1 MSAEPPPAPPVLP
14 ALLDPAVRSVLL
26 VRLRTGAGGSYG
38 QITTVAER
46 AMALARE
53 VDAVVYAAD
62 EVRRI

>member
-1 MSAEPPPAPPVLP
+1 MR
-14 ALLDPAVRSVLL
+14 LDL
-26 VRLRTGAGGSYG
+26 VRLRTGAGGSYI
-38 QITTVAER
+38 QVTTVAER